1 MEFQSPHSPPSYD
14 GKYFFLDN
22 TDAVDQTFINLTF
35 LKKGAKK
42 CKRVN
47 SNKWG
52 DKTNILRI
60 FASHTWEL

>member
-47 SNKWG
+47 SNK
-52 DKTNILRI
+52 
-60 FASHTWEL
+60 